1 MRVFKTKRFGR
12 FARKT
17 SIGDAVLHAA
27 VAAVQQG
34 LVDADLGGG
43 VLKLRIARQGEG
55 KSGGY
60 RTIVLFRAGTRAV
73 FAYGFAKNERSNI
86 RDDEVADFRKLA
98 AAILAYDDS
107 DLAIAIETGALI
119 EVSDAQNLS

>member
-1 MRVFKTKRFGR
+1 MRVFKTKLFGR

-17 SIGDAVLHAA
+17 SMGDTMLQAA
-27 VAAVQQG
+27 IAAVQQG

-43 VLKLRIARQGEG
+43 VLKLRIARPGEG

-86 RDDEVADFRKLA
+86 RDDELADFRKLA
-98 AAILAYDDS
+98 AAILAYDDT
-107 DLAIAIETGALI
+107 DLAIAIENGALI
-119 EVSDAQNLS
+119 EVSDAQNLP

>member
-1 MRVFKTKRFGR
+1 MRVFKTKLFGR
-12 FARKT
+12 FARKA
-17 SIGDAVLHAA
+17 SMGDAMLQAA
-27 VAAVQQG
+27 IVAVQQG

-43 VLKLRIARQGEG
+43 VLKLRIPRPGEG

-86 RDDEVADFRKLA
+86 RDDELADFRKLA
-98 AAILAYDDS
+98 AAILAYDDA
-107 DLAIAIETGALI
+107 DLAIAIKTGALI
-119 EVSDAQNLS
+119 EVSDAQNLP